1 MLKNHV
7 EQERPGEEELGRRL
21 EEARKRLGALQMQIK
36 EHGLPVL
43 VLMEGWG
50 TAGKGSTIG
59 KIIRN
64 IDPRFFKVANHGGAY
79 GGGTEETVFVPVFC
93 QDSRGGKI
101 HVP

>member
-7 EQERPGEEELGRRL
+7 EQESPGEEELGRRL

-50 TAGKGSTIG
+50 TMKRRIG
-59 KIIRN
+59 QGNIRM
-64 IDPRFFKVANHGGAY
+64 R
-79 GGGTEETVFVPVFC
+79 
-93 QDSRGGKI
+93 R
-101 HVP
+101 

>member
-43 VLMEGWG
+43 VLMEGLSLIHILLP
-50 TAGKGSTIG
+50 GKKKYWREIMGLKWNRKWERS
-59 KIIRN
+59 
-64 IDPRFFKVANHGGAY
+64 
-79 GGGTEETVFVPVFC
+79 
-93 QDSRGGKI
+93 
-101 HVP
+101 